1 MPVLPAQGVE
11 FDFSVPVVIIGAGA
25 CGQVAA
31 LTLKE
36 AGVDVLVLERDSVPQ
51 GSTALSS
58 GMIPACETAI
68 QKAKGVEDS
77 VEIMV
82 GDLTRKAKG
91 EADPAI
97 VRRVAEVSG
106 PTMDWLTGDMGIGL
120 ELVEGF
126 LFPGHS
132 VLRMH
137 SPPSKTGA
145 DLIGM
150 LTNRSEAE
158 GIDIL
163 TDALVTDLY
172 ADEDGTVRGL
182 SLGRPDGTTEKIACQ
197 ALILACNGFGGN
209 PAMVERYI
217 PEIAGAVYCGHVG
230 NKGDA
235 VEWGQALGAALGD
248 MGSFQGHGSVA
259 HQYNTLITWALMM
272 EGGFQVNRDGVR
284 FSNEHH
290 GYSEQGK
297 VVNAQPGSLAW
308 DIFDERLHKLGM
320 EFEDYRDAANN
331 GAVVT
336 ADTIEELA
344 EKLGLPPGPLADTL
358 AETEALARGE
368 GEDRFGR
375 DFTKAPALKP
385 PYHAIRVTG
394 ALFHTQGGLE
404 IDTNARVR
412 RPDGSLLP
420 NLFAGGGAA
429 RGLSGKSDYGYLSG
443 NGLLAAVMLGRI
455 AGQSA
460 AALVKGG

>member
-1 MPVLPAQGVE
+1 M
-11 FDFSVPVVIIGAGA
+11 
-25 CGQVAA
+25 AA
-31 LTLKE
+31 LTVRD
-36 AGVDVLVLERDSVPQ
+36 AGVDVLVLERDAVPQ

-58 GMIPACETAI
+58 GMIPACQTEI

-77 VEIMV
+77 VDIMV

-91 EADPAI
+91 EADPAV

-106 PTMDWLTGDMGIGL
+106 PTIDWLTREKGIGL

-126 LFPGHS
+126 LFPSHS

-137 SPPSKTGA
+137 APPSKTGA

-150 LTNRSEAE
+150 LTNRSASD

-163 TDALVTDLY
+163 TDAHVTDLY
-172 ADEDGTVRGL
+172 ADPDGTIRGL
-182 SLGRPDGTTEKIACQ
+182 RMERPDGSSEQIGCD

-209 PAMVERYI
+209 PKMVEKYI
-217 PEIAGAVYCGHVG
+217 PEIAGALYCGHVG

-248 MGSFQGHGSVA
+248 MSSFQGHGSVA
-259 HQYNTLITWALMM
+259 HQHNTLITWALMM
-272 EGGFQVNRDGVR
+272 EGGFQVNREGVR
-284 FSNEHH
+284 FSNEHQ

-297 VVNAQPGSLAW
+297 VVNAQPDGLAW
-308 DIFDERLHKLGM
+308 NIFDKRLHELGM
-320 EFEDYRDAANN
+320 GFEDYRDAANN
-331 GAVVT
+331 GAVVV

-344 EKLGLPPGPLADTL
+344 AKLGLPAEPLAETL
-358 AETEALARGE
+358 AETQALARGE
-368 GEDRFGR
+368 GQDQFGR
-375 DFTKAPALKP
+375 DFPNAPALGP

-404 IDTNARVR
+404 IDTDARVK
-412 RPDGSLLP
+412 RPDGSTLP

-455 AGQSA
+455 AGQTA
-460 AALVKGG
+460 AAQIRKSKN